1 MKTKSAKNPEQVRAL
16 ITREIEEIRNDI
28 ENLRLTAEASRSF
41 SSTRSDAGAASSDS
55 SHYNR
60 HAYLME

>member
-1 MKTKSAKNPEQVRAL
+1 VLFRSEQVRAL
-16 ITREIEEIRNDI
+16 ITREIEELRNDI
-28 ENLRLTAEASRSF
+28 ENLRLTAEASRS
-41 SSTRSDAGAASSDS
+41 SSSMRNDAAATPSES

>member
-1 MKTKSAKNPEQVRAL
+1 MKTKSAKDPEQVRAL

-28 ENLRLTAEASRSF
+28 ENLRLTAEASHSF
-41 SSTRSDAGAASSDS
+41 SSTRNDTGAASSGS